1 MNLASAFYDDE
12 QLSVVVKEFLK
23 SKPNEWTD
31 EMKLFVDLIPELFNQ
46 NTDKMSNSRLKSLV
60 KILDKTEL
68 EYKELPATCKDF
80 VRNVFLCC
88 AVKTEI
94 SDKNKTE
101 FQGMFK
107 NDPKKYYAMFNK
119 AFAGFEGTDSWV
131 DRPTNKLTFQQMVNY
146 AEFQDAVLGYKNST
160 GKLDKNSFY
169 LMAKALK
176 LPKLPP
182 YESEVLDARVYL
194 KDNRDYKT
202 LSKKMVKYFAGF
214 VMSEADRLNEKLECS
229 ELKPEDIF
237 ELTPTSQMTRMVKTI
252 DIYSNGEQARKN
264 YAYFLMGLVH
274 LDKLMEKSKA
284 EIYGEDFSKNEI
296 KTSKT
301 IKTKPV
307 KTKKLSGSRNSIEKE
322 EEYELTLKLKN
333 KIFNQSCSEEDLDDL
348 LELDENL
355 RKGAVK
361 NANGINLLDVQNA
374 IFELEQKTKD

>member
-31 EMKLFVDLIPELFNQ
+31 EMKLFVDLIPELFKQ
-46 NTDKMSNSRLKSLV
+46 STDKMSNSRLKSLV

-119 AFAGFEGTDSWV
+119 AFAGLEGTDSWV

-194 KDNRDYKT
+194 NDNRDYKT
-202 LSKKMVKYFAGF
+202 LSKEMAKYFAGF
-214 VMSEADRLNEKLECS
+214 VMSEADRLNEKMECS

-252 DIYSNGEQARKN
+252 DVYSNGEQARKN

-284 EIYGEDFSKNEI
+284 EIYGEEFSKNGI

-301 IKTKPV
+301 IKIKPV
-307 KTKKLSGSRNSIEKE
+307 KTKKPSGSRNSIEKE
-322 EEYELTLKLKN
+322 EEYELNLKLKN

-348 LELDENL
+348 LELEENL

-361 NANGINLLDVQNA
+361 NANGINLLDVENA